1 MMSSVNP
8 VFHSLGFGQDHDY
21 NSANM
26 PVQQV
31 YNNRQCGF
39 NCVCCARMLLG
50 NYCPC
55 AFPKQSVSTQ
65 TDSFDALPLSMSKEN
80 LWTRGTS
87 EHSTMQRLI
96 NNTIEKY
103 SLKNAR
109 DSHLSAAVKE
119 VKNYICASTTVGG
132 VDDKKIAERM
142 KRTLQW
148 KRYYSRK
155 RTHAAEKG
163 IGIRDLFKRRKSLGD
178 EKENL
183 LPKAVDED
191 LHDIGIENRA
201 YVPSD
206 SDSDSDIPLSALA
219 SKKK

>member
-1 MMSSVNP
+1 MV
-8 VFHSLGFGQDHDY
+8 QDKKKLI
-21 NSANM
+21 
-26 PVQQV
+26 
-31 YNNRQCGF
+31 CIICF
-39 NCVCCARMLLG
+39 
-50 NYCPC
+50 
-55 AFPKQSVSTQ
+55 
-65 TDSFDALPLSMSKEN
+65 
-80 LWTRGTS
+80 
-87 EHSTMQRLI
+87 QRLI

-183 LPKAVDED
+183 LPK
-191 LHDIGIENRA
+191 ISRSKSKIMFFSN
-201 YVPSD
+201 
-206 SDSDSDIPLSALA
+206 LS
-219 SKKK
+219 

>member
-1 MMSSVNP
+1 M
-8 VFHSLGFGQDHDY
+8 
-21 NSANM
+21 
-26 PVQQV
+26 
-31 YNNRQCGF
+31 
-39 NCVCCARMLLG
+39 CCARMLLG

-65 TDSFDALPLSMSKEN
+65 TDSFDEIPLSMSKEN
-80 LWTRGTS
+80 LWTRETS

-96 NNTIEKY
+96 NSTIDKY
-103 SLKNAR
+103 NLKNAK
-109 DSHLSAAVKE
+109 DTHLPAAVKE
-119 VKNYICASTTVGG
+119 VKNYICTSTSVGG
-132 VDDKKIAERM
+132 VDDKKIAERI
-142 KRTLQW
+142 KKTLQW

-163 IGIRDLFKRRKSLGD
+163 IGVRNLFKRKKALGNEEQ

-183 LPKAVDED
+183 LPRAVDED

-206 SDSDSDIPLSALA
+206 SDSDADIPLSALA